1 MALEAKIEK
10 YLCDRVKML
19 GGEVRKVKW
28 IGRRG
33 APDRLVMLPVAESC
47 GGTQGLE
54 HRGWGVGEVTGCVYC
69 TKCGALRTDCPPQSA
84 TIWVEV
90 KAPGEVPEP
99 HQAREHARMRAMG
112 QRVEVIDS
120 MEGVDALLGDFQ

>member
-33 APDRLVMLPVAESC
+33 APDRVVMLP
-47 GGTQGLE
+47 GGRL
-54 HRGWGVGEVTGCVYC
+54 Y
-69 TKCGALRTDCPPQSA
+69 
-84 TIWVEV
+84 WVELKRPGQ
-90 KAPGEVPEP
+90 KAEP
-99 HQAREHARMRAMG
+99 HQAREHERLRDMG
-112 QRVEVIDS
+112 QRVLIIDS
-120 MEGVDALLGDFQ
+120 FEAIEALLT

>member
-33 APDRLVMLPVAESC
+33 APDATARAA
-47 GGTQGLE
+47 
-54 HRGWGVGEVTGCVYC
+54 R
-69 TKCGALRTDCPPQSA
+69 SA
-84 TIWVEV
+84 S
-90 KAPGEVPEP
+90 AP
-99 HQAREHARMRAMG
+99 
-112 QRVEVIDS
+112 
-120 MEGVDALLGDFQ
+120 